1 MSESHPNW
9 ISALRHSV
17 TGASVERRREERS
30 YVKFPIEVRVS
41 SGDSYPGFS
50 RDLCRSSMGAV
61 VSTHLKIGQQVW
73 VSYDRPVAGAEPVR
87 VVARQATVRICLGFR
102 YGFEFDLPME
112 I

>member
-9 ISALRHSV
+9 ISSLRHSV
-17 TGASVERRREERS
+17 LGASDERRREERR

-41 SGDSYPGFS
+41 SGDVFPGFS
-50 RDLCRSSMGAV
+50 RDLSRSSMGAV
-61 VSTHLKIGQQVW
+61 VSTPLKIGQQVW
-73 VSYDRPVAGAEPVR
+73 ISYDRPVGGVEPVR
-87 VVARQATVRICLGFR
+87 VVARPATVRICLGFR